1 MGKNAI
7 LEQML
12 AKRNGAPPQK
22 PQPDALIK
30 AVAKRAGAQ
39 PAVTTPTT
47 ATAPCYMTPLDRSRR
62 RSFELRR
69 RRASLTPED
78 AERLLRNRDKVLG
91 AALSMHVIHDVPLD
105 VVGERLAASGVRPEL
120 RDEALA
126 AIRAKLKRS
135 GIGERAFDDEQERAA
150 RKLLG
155 ANSPLPRYDVRRGV
169 TPRQYRSRVAFE
181 TPAAPEPEPEPE
193 ADDPLTKYRKMIKMG
208 VPPSAAAAAAR
219 RDGVADALAGT
230 LDPAAAAPSAATA
243 ATADAAVLEPYRK
256 MLRMRVPPC
265 AVGDRMRREKRSEA
279 DVAAVLGAKAE
290 PRKPAT
296 KLPARTPAP
305 RKTKQLH
312 WTKLDASVDVGAT
325 VWGAAASP
333 TPEADDD
340 LALLEEIFASKP
352 PRAKTVRKAN
362 DKTATDP
369 AEAASLKKVSLLE
382 DSRRAANVA
391 IGLEYFSRQYRG
403 DDDAL
408 CRAVASLS
416 EWLDGP
422 KLRSLQV
429 QLPKPEEESLVKSYV
444 EDKKNDA
451 ARLARP
457 ERFFAAALRWPRF
470 AARVESACFRAEFD
484 EQAWD
489 ACRAADKVTGAVA
502 ALVGSEG
509 LSRVLRYLLKAGN
522 KLNSGLASGGAA
534 GVALGSLGAFATARG
549 KGGANLVDYVADIFA
564 ERGQAADLDFVD
576 TLPALAEA
584 ARYVDDDHTRGAL
597 RKLRDGLAKVEA
609 EAATARAALSA
620 ADRKRAAALRKSGE
634 APAPE
639 VQSPAAPA
647 VKGRAAL
654 DAQASV
660 RFVVEAGRCVDE
672 AAKAVA
678 GLEAKI
684 ADLEAATKK
693 CRAYFGA
700 TSGPAAAA
708 LKLVFGA
715 LDGFASEV
723 RRSRDKL
730 RRKLAAKERNARRGS
745 AAAKTDP
752 AAAAATTTGRTF
764 TKGTSARAPA
774 AAPAAPAARI
784 RGARKDA
791 AGPVLARC
799 ARPARDAPAA
809 AAPKPVPPRPRVALS
824 ASAQSA
830 VDRAFALTGGR
841 RANTTDS
848 QVLAKSKALASHKAL
863 ADKQKRL
870 AAAQEQ
876 ADAPPVPP
884 GVENVKPRRFF

>member
-1 MGKNAI
+1 MGKNAA
-7 LEQML
+7 LEAML
-12 AKRNGAPPQK
+12 AQRAGK
-22 PQPDALIK
+22 PKPDALN
-30 AVAKRAGAQ
+30 AMLAKRAGAAQ
-39 PAVTTPTT
+39 PAAVTTPTN
-47 ATAPCYMTPLDRSRR
+47 ATAPCYLTPLDRSRR

-69 RRASLTPED
+69 RRETLTPED

-135 GIGERAFDDEQERAA
+135 GLGERAFDDEQERAA

-169 TPRQYRSRVAFE
+169 TPRQCRGRVAFE
-181 TPAAPEPEPEPE
+181 TPAAAAPD
-193 ADDPLTKYRKMIKMG
+193 AGDARG
-208 VPPSAAAAAAR
+208 QVPQDGQDGRAAQHGRGAPRPRGNLHFAARLSPVESRARAAAR
-219 RDGVADALAGT
+219 RDGVADALAST
-230 LDPAAAAPSAATA
+230 LDPGAAAAAAPAAPA
-243 ATADAAVLEPYRK
+243 PAPAADAAALEPYRK
-256 MLRMRVPPC
+256 MLRMRVPPG
-265 AVGDRMRREKRSEA
+265 AVGDRMRREGRSRPTSRPC
-279 DVAAVLGAKAE
+279 AAPPRRPPPATAAKA
-290 PRKPAT
+290 PRG
-296 KLPARTPAP
+296 TPAP
-305 RKTKQLH
+305 RKAKQLH

-325 VWGAAASP
+325 VWGAASP
-333 TPEADDD
+333 ADEADDD

-352 PRAKTVRKAN
+352 PPAKARAADRA
-362 DKTATDP
+362 AGAGAG
-369 AEAASLKKVSLLE
+369 AEPASLKKVSLLE

-429 QLPKPEEESLVKSYV
+429 QLPTPEEEALVRSYV
-444 EDKKNDA
+444 DDAANDA

-470 AARVESACFRAEFD
+470 AARVEAACFRAEFD

-489 ACRAADKVTGAVA
+489 ACRAADKVAAAVA

-509 LSRVLRYLLKAGN
+509 LGRVLRYLLKAGN
-522 KLNSGLASGGAA
+522 ALNSGLASGDAA

-549 KGGANLVDYVADIFA
+549 KGGANLVDYVAEIFA

-576 TLPALAEA
+576 ALPSLAEA

-597 RKLRDGLAKVEA
+597 RKLRSGLAQVQA
-609 EAATARAALSA
+609 EAKAAEASLSS
-620 ADRKRAAALRKSGE
+620 ADRKRAAALRKKSGE

-639 VQSPAAPA
+639 VASPAAPA
-647 VKGRAAL
+647 TAKGRAAL
-654 DAQASV
+654 DAQATV

-684 ADLEAATKK
+684 AALDAATKK

-700 TSGPAAAA
+700 TGGPAAAA

-730 RRKLAAKERNARRGS
+730 RRKLAAKERNAKR
-745 AAAKTDP
+745 
-752 AAAAATTTGRTF
+752 AAAAA
-764 TKGTSARAPA
+764 AP
-774 AAPAAPAARI
+774 APAAPPGSAARG
-784 RGARKDA
+784 RTRPGRCSRARS
-791 AGPVLARC
+791 C
-799 ARPARDAPAA
+799 RPGRAPQ
-809 AAPKPVPPRPRVALS
+809 PPPRPAG
-824 ASAQSA
+824 A
-830 VDRAFALTGGR
+830 RAAR
-841 RANTTDS
+841 RAVGVGAVASTGPSRSRRPPRDATDFGS
-848 QVLAKSKALASHKAL
+848 SPSKLASHKAL
-863 ADKQKRL
+863 ADKQARRRG
-870 AAAQEQ
+870 A
-876 ADAPPVPP
+876 
-884 GVENVKPRRFF
+884 GRRRRRRRPRTRSRGGS

>member
-1 MGKNAI
+1 MGKNAV

-12 AKRNGAPPQK
+12 VRRTGAPPQK

-47 ATAPCYMTPLDRSRR
+47 ATVPCYMTPLDRSRR

-135 GIGERAFDDEQERAA
+135 GIGERAFDDEQERAV

-169 TPRQYRSRVAFE
+169 TPRQCRSRVAFE

-230 LDPAAAAPSAATA
+230 LDPAAAAPPAAPPAA

-290 PRKPAT
+290 PPKPAA

-333 TPEADDD
+333 TPEADDG

-362 DKTATDP
+362 DKTAADP
-369 AEAASLKKVSLLE
+369 AEAVSLKKVSLLE

-470 AARVESACFRAEFD
+470 AQRVESACFRAEFD

-597 RKLRDGLAKVEA
+597 RKLRGGLARVEA
-609 EAATARAALSA
+609 EAAAAQASLSA
-620 ADRKRAAALRKSGE
+620 ADRKRAVALRKSGE

-647 VKGRAAL
+647 AKGRAAL

-684 ADLEAATKK
+684 ADLDAATKK

-700 TSGPAAAA
+700 TVGPAAAA

-745 AAAKTDP
+745 AAAKADP
-752 AAAAATTTGRTF
+752 AAAPATTGRTF
-764 TKGTSARAPA
+764 TKGTSSRAPA
-774 AAPAAPAARI
+774 AAPAARI

-809 AAPKPVPPRPRVALS
+809 AAPKPMPPRPRVALS

-884 GVENVKPRRFF
+884 GVENLKPRRFF

>member
-1 MGKNAI
+1 
-7 LEQML
+7 
-12 AKRNGAPPQK
+12 
-22 PQPDALIK
+22 
-30 AVAKRAGAQ
+30 
-39 PAVTTPTT
+39 
-47 ATAPCYMTPLDRSRR
+47 
-62 RSFELRR
+62 
-69 RRASLTPED
+69 
-78 AERLLRNRDKVLG
+78 
-91 AALSMHVIHDVPLD
+91 
-105 VVGERLAASGVRPEL
+105 
-120 RDEALA
+120 
-126 AIRAKLKRS
+126 
-135 GIGERAFDDEQERAA
+135 
-150 RKLLG
+150 
-155 ANSPLPRYDVRRGV
+155 
-169 TPRQYRSRVAFE
+169 
-181 TPAAPEPEPEPE
+181 
-193 ADDPLTKYRKMIKMG
+193 
-208 VPPSAAAAAAR
+208 
-219 RDGVADALAGT
+219 
-230 LDPAAAAPSAATA
+230 
-243 ATADAAVLEPYRK
+243 
-256 MLRMRVPPC
+256 MLRMRVPPG
-265 AVGDRMRREKRSEA
+265 AVGDRMRREGRSEA
-279 DVAAVLGAKAE
+279 DVAAVCGAAAPPAPPATAAKA
-290 PRKPAT
+290 
-296 KLPARTPAP
+296 PARTPAP

-325 VWGAAASP
+325 VWGAASP
-333 TPEADDD
+333 ADEADDD

-352 PRAKTVRKAN
+352 PPAKARAADRA
-362 DKTATDP
+362 AGAGGGA
-369 AEAASLKKVSLLE
+369 AEPASLKKVSLLE

-429 QLPKPEEESLVKSYV
+429 QLPTPEEEALVRSYV
-444 EDKKNDA
+444 DDAANDA

-470 AARVESACFRAEFD
+470 AARVEAACFRAEFD

-489 ACRAADKVTGAVA
+489 ACRAADKVAAAVA

-509 LSRVLRYLLKAGN
+509 LGRVLRYLLKAGN
-522 KLNSGLASGGAA
+522 ALNSGLASGDAA

-549 KGGANLVDYVADIFA
+549 KGGANLVDYVAEIFA

-576 TLPALAEA
+576 ALPSLAEA

-597 RKLRDGLAKVEA
+597 RKLRSGLAQVQA
-609 EAATARAALSA
+609 EAKAAEASLSS
-620 ADRKRAAALRKSGE
+620 ADRKRAAALRKKSGE

-639 VQSPAAPA
+639 VASPAAPA
-647 VKGRAAL
+647 TAKGRAAL
-654 DAQASV
+654 DAQATV

-684 ADLEAATKK
+684 AALDAATKK

-700 TSGPAAAA
+700 TGGPAAAA

-730 RRKLAAKERNARRGS
+730 RRKLAAKERNAKR
-745 AAAKTDP
+745 
-752 AAAAATTTGRTF
+752 AAAAAA
-764 TKGTSARAPA
+764 KADP
-774 AAPAAPAARI
+774 AAPAPAPAARI
-784 RGARKDA
+784 RGARTDA
-791 AGPVLARC
+791 AGPVLART

-809 AAPKPVPPRPRVALS
+809 AALKLVFGALDGFASEVRRSRDKLRRKLAAKERNAKRAAAAAAKADPAAPAPAPAARIRGARTDAAGPVLARTARPARDAPAAAAAAPRPAPARPRVALS

-830 VDRAFALTGGR
+830 VDRAFALKGGR
-841 RANTTDS
+841 RANATDS

-870 AAAQEQ
+870 AAAQ
-876 ADAPPVPP
+876 ADAPPPPP
-884 GVENVKPRRFF
+884 GAENAKPRRFF